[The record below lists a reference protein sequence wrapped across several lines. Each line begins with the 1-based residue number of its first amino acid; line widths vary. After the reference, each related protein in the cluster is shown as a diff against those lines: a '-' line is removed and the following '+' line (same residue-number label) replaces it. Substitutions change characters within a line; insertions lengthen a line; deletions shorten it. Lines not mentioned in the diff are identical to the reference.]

1 MLQRVRNEAHRFA
14 NSYNSKLRTKR
25 TLRSELGD
33 IPGIGPTRQRMLL
46 EKFGSVKAVREAGA
60 EDIAGLPGFSLKL
73 AEKIVAALRGSEVGV
88 VAAAATDDMS
98 STIHNDMAQDD
109 EIVTGLTTG
118 GDVENG

>member
-1 MLQRVRNEAHRFA
+1 
-14 NSYNSKLRTKR
+14 
-25 TLRSELGD
+25 
-33 IPGIGPTRQRMLL
+33 
-46 EKFGSVKAVREAGA
+46 
-60 EDIAGLPGFSLKL
+60 
-73 AEKIVAALRGSEVGV
+73 V